1 MGSAS
6 TPIWQLRL
14 TLRKII
20 RRPIPRHLSQ
30 VITIRLSPSIDLVQ
44 KLGRDHDMDTL
55 KLLFDRADALN
66 GYWNLYIA
74 VALGVLGLMAS
85 GKSFAHLRQT
95 KALLTIAF
103 VVFALSNLEVLIATN
118 EQRRAI
124 AALIDPA
131 YRAAAQHAGPPEN

>member
-1 MGSAS
+1 
-6 TPIWQLRL
+6 
-14 TLRKII
+14 
-20 RRPIPRHLSQ
+20 
-30 VITIRLSPSIDLVQ
+30 
-44 KLGRDHDMDTL
+44 MDTL

-131 YRAAAQHAGPPEN
+131 YRAAAQHAGPPENWKLIAFHLTLDLVVVLCIWLVKWHSLKDESSA